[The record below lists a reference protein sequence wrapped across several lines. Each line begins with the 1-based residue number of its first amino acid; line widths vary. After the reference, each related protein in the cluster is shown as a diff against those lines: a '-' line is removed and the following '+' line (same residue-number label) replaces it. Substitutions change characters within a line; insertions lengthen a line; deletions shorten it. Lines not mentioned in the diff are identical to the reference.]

1 MLTPSSLA
9 CAGDAMSSS
18 AATRVDAASA
28 LHRSPMEKVPTTSS
42 LDDDEAR
49 HATAWVRARRVRPR
63 ATFGAHASVV
73 RGVNVAA
80 CMVTTV
86 SGGVI
91 EGGRARGSGSEPLS
105 VSSQQHPFSGTE
117 KSCDQTEDFFVWL
130 ALGPRTTA
138 PAVSSREPIRPC
150 CHAHNATHGSF
161 RFPLLYARR
170 HDVRARSPRDVPFQD
185 PAPVLAVALA
195 LTLAPVAEA
204 RVQVRPVEQTVVL
217 DLFSPSDFNDLG
229 VQRDFCRAFTA
240 SIDLDERVGRVVTQK
255 FPTLPV
261 HLLASSA
268 PSLEA
273 PRADTT
279 RRFPLWRRISWTSR
293 AIHEDHHALHNQ
305 TQILTPPRTFFP
317 SKVLRDSQRVQAVHQ
332 MLRRR
337 RSVRRVHP

>member
-1 MLTPSSLA
+1 MDALA
-9 CAGDAMSSS
+9 E
-18 AATRVDAASA
+18 V
-28 LHRSPMEKVPTTSS
+28 E
-42 LDDDEAR
+42 
-49 HATAWVRARRVRPR
+49 
-63 ATFGAHASVV
+63 
-73 RGVNVAA
+73 VNPYP
-80 CMVTTV
+80 C
-86 SGGVI
+86 
-91 EGGRARGSGSEPLS
+91 P
-105 VSSQQHPFSGTE
+105 VSSIRSGTE

-150 CHAHNATHGSF
+150 CHAHNDSRQL
-161 RFPLLYARR
+161 RFPFSCTRAVMMSAPGRRATSPSKTPLLCL
-170 HDVRARSPRDVPFQD
+170 
-185 PAPVLAVALA
+185 LAVALA

-240 SIDLDERVGRVVTQK
+240 SIDLDERVGRVKTQK
-255 FPTLPV
+255 FPTLPM

-268 PSLEA
+268 PSPEA